1 METSLKDIF
10 SNPFSQE
17 SSLEHFDKQI
27 AVLGEILSIKGLPKK
42 VISLLL
48 LATLGVLYLKIPT
61 PIVVILFGV
70 EILFLLIS
78 GYLKVKKAQSILKI
92 DIQEGPKAYL
102 TRLITSTKYNAKIST
117 FGTLASIISVSLILT
132 FFSEEISNFV
142 LEISS
147 YPINILKPFLFILI
161 GFKLFKLLLELLK
174 YQWVKN
180 IQSEDDYAK
189 INKDYQIIQ
198 KKLDLINL
206 AVTMFGFLVVL
217 YLINIPLYIPLI
229 FTGFFLLLIVSSITE
244 LRRIKEINLVNPT
257 KENNSKKSLP
267 IKVHKD
273 EEIIAPIFGI
283 MKTSVDL
290 KSALEPFGFSFLGKG
305 KVFSPENSLLIT
317 NKRLLFIQVPMT
329 GGDNIVG
336 GINYVTSNFFY
347 NKKELLTNGKEL
359 LRTHSLPQILQLV
372 KKEVSYE
379 EIKTVIL
386 KENNLIIE
394 KITGE
399 KFGYFFM
406 EKEYLNIIKESLIQF
421 LGDKLIVQEE

>member
-1 METSLKDIF
+1 MKNSIKDIF

-27 AVLGEILSIKGLPKK
+27 AVLGEILSIKGLSKK
-42 VISLLL
+42 VISLLI
-48 LATLGVLYLKIPT
+48 LAILGVLYLKIPT
-61 PIVVILFGV
+61 PIIVIIFGV

-78 GYLKVKKAQSILKI
+78 GYFKLEKAKSILKI
-92 DIQEGPKAYL
+92 DTQEGPKAYL

-117 FGTLASIISVSLILT
+117 FGTLASIVSVSLVLT

-142 LEISS
+142 LEIFP
-147 YPINILKPFLFILI
+147 YPANILKLLLFIFI

-180 IQSEDDYAK
+180 IQNKDDYAM
-189 INKDYQIIQ
+189 INQDYQIIQ

-206 AVTMFGFLVVL
+206 AVTMSSILLVL
-217 YLINIPLYIPLI
+217 YLINIPFYIPLI
-229 FTGFFLLLIVSSITE
+229 FTGFFVILIVSSIIE
-244 LRRIKEINLVNPT
+244 LRRIKEINLVNPL
-257 KENNSKKSLP
+257 KENNSKKSSP
-267 IKVHKD
+267 VKINKD
-273 EEIIAPIFGI
+273 EEIILPIFGI

-290 KSALEPFGFSFLGKG
+290 KSALEPFGISFLGKG
-305 KVFSPENSLLIT
+305 KVLSPENSLLIT

-336 GINYVTSNFFY
+336 ETNYVTNNFFY
-347 NKKELLTNGKEL
+347 NKKELLTNGEEL
-359 LRTHSLPQILQLV
+359 LRTQSLPQILQLV
-372 KKEVSYE
+372 KKEIPYE

-386 KENNLIIE
+386 KENKLIIE
-394 KITGE
+394 KTSGE

-406 EKEYLNIIKESLIQF
+406 EKEYLNIIKETLIQF
-421 LGDKLIVQEE
+421 LGDKLIV

>member
-1 METSLKDIF
+1 MKNSIKDIF

-27 AVLGEILSIKGLPKK
+27 AVLGEILSIKGLSKK
-42 VISLLL
+42 VISLLI
-48 LATLGVLYLKIPT
+48 LAILGVLYLKIPT
-61 PIVVILFGV
+61 PIIVIIFGV

-78 GYLKVKKAQSILKI
+78 GYFKLEKAKSILKI
-92 DIQEGPKAYL
+92 DTQEGPKAYL

-117 FGTLASIISVSLILT
+117 FGTLASIVSVSLVLT

-142 LEISS
+142 LEIFP
-147 YPINILKPFLFILI
+147 YPANILKLLLFIFI

-180 IQSEDDYAK
+180 IQNKDDYAM
-189 INKDYQIIQ
+189 INQDYQIIQ

-206 AVTMFGFLVVL
+206 AVTMSSILLVL
-217 YLINIPLYIPLI
+217 YLINIPFYIPLI
-229 FTGFFLLLIVSSITE
+229 FTGFFVILIVSSIIE
-244 LRRIKEINLVNPT
+244 LRRIKEINLVNPL
-257 KENNSKKSLP
+257 KENNSKKSSP
-267 IKVHKD
+267 VKINKD
-273 EEIIAPIFGI
+273 EEIILPIFGI

-290 KSALEPFGFSFLGKG
+290 KSALEPFGISFLGKG
-305 KVFSPENSLLIT
+305 KVLSPENSLLIT

-336 GINYVTSNFFY
+336 ETNYVTNNFFY
-347 NKKELLTNGKEL
+347 NKKELLTNGEEL
-359 LRTHSLPQILQLV
+359 LRTQSLPQILQLV
-372 KKEVSYE
+372 KKEISYE

-386 KENNLIIE
+386 KENKLIIE
-394 KITGE
+394 KTSGE

-406 EKEYLNIIKESLIQF
+406 EKEYLNAIKETLTQF
-421 LGDKLIVQEE
+421 LGDKLIV

>member
-1 METSLKDIF
+1 MKNSFKDIF

-27 AVLGEILSIKGLPKK
+27 AVLGEILSIKGLPRK
-42 VISLLL
+42 VISLLV
-48 LATLGVLYLKIPT
+48 LATLAVLYFKIPT
-61 PIVVILFGV
+61 PIVVIIFGV

-78 GYLKVKKAQSILKI
+78 GYFKLEKAKSILKI
-92 DIQEGPKAYL
+92 DTQEGPKAYL

-117 FGTLASIISVSLILT
+117 LGTLASIVSVSLVLT

-142 LEISS
+142 LEIFS
-147 YPINILKPFLFILI
+147 YPTNILKLLLFIFI

-180 IQSEDDYAK
+180 IQNKDDYAK
-189 INKDYQIIQ
+189 INQDYQIIQ

-206 AVTMFGFLVVL
+206 AVTMSCILLVL
-217 YLINIPLYIPLI
+217 YLINIPFYIPLI
-229 FTGFFLLLIVSSITE
+229 FTGFLFILIVSSIIE
-244 LRRIKEINLVNPT
+244 LRRIKGINLVNPL

-267 IKVHKD
+267 VKINKD
-273 EEIIAPIFGI
+273 EEIILPIFGI

-290 KSALEPFGFSFLGKG
+290 KSALEPFGISFLGKG
-305 KVFSPENSLLIT
+305 KVLSPENSLLIT

-336 GINYVTSNFFY
+336 ETNYVVNNFFY
-347 NKKELLTNGKEL
+347 NKKELLTNGEEL
-359 LRTHSLPQILQLV
+359 LRTQSLPQILQLV
-372 KKEVSYE
+372 KKEIPYE

-386 KENNLIIE
+386 KENKLIIE
-394 KITGE
+394 KTSGE

-406 EKEYLNIIKESLIQF
+406 EKEYLNVIKETLIQF
-421 LGDKLIVQEE
+421 LGDKLIV

>member
-1 METSLKDIF
+1 MKNSIKDIF

-27 AVLGEILSIKGLPKK
+27 AVLGEILSIKGLSKK
-42 VISLLL
+42 VISLLI
-48 LATLGVLYLKIPT
+48 LAILGVLYLKIPT
-61 PIVVILFGV
+61 PIIVIIFGV

-78 GYLKVKKAQSILKI
+78 GYFKLEKAKSILKI
-92 DIQEGPKAYL
+92 DTQEGPKAYL

-117 FGTLASIISVSLILT
+117 FGTLASIVSVSLVLT

-142 LEISS
+142 LEIFP
-147 YPINILKPFLFILI
+147 YPANILKLLLFIFI

-180 IQSEDDYAK
+180 IQNKDDYAM
-189 INKDYQIIQ
+189 INQDYQIIQ

-206 AVTMFGFLVVL
+206 AVTMSSILLVL
-217 YLINIPLYIPLI
+217 YLINIPFYIPLI
-229 FTGFFLLLIVSSITE
+229 FTGFFFILIVSSIIE
-244 LRRIKEINLVNPT
+244 LRRIKGINLVNPL

-267 IKVHKD
+267 VKINKD
-273 EEIIAPIFGI
+273 EEIILPIFGI

-290 KSALEPFGFSFLGKG
+290 KSALEPFGISFLGKG
-305 KVFSPENSLLIT
+305 KVLSPENSLLIT

-336 GINYVTSNFFY
+336 ETNYVTNNFFY
-347 NKKELLTNGKEL
+347 NKKELLTNGEEL
-359 LRTHSLPQILQLV
+359 LRTQSLPQILQLV
-372 KKEVSYE
+372 KKEISYE

-386 KENNLIIE
+386 KENKLIIE
-394 KITGE
+394 KTSGE

-406 EKEYLNIIKESLIQF
+406 EKEYLNIIKETLIQF
-421 LGDKLIVQEE
+421 LGDKLIV

>member
-1 METSLKDIF
+1 MKNSIKDIF

-27 AVLGEILSIKGLPKK
+27 AVLGEILSIKGLSKK
-42 VISLLL
+42 VISLLI
-48 LATLGVLYLKIPT
+48 LAILGVLYLKIPT
-61 PIVVILFGV
+61 PIIVIIFGV

-78 GYLKVKKAQSILKI
+78 GYFKLEKAKSILKI
-92 DIQEGPKAYL
+92 DTQEGPKAYL

-117 FGTLASIISVSLILT
+117 FGTLASIVSVSLVLT

-142 LEISS
+142 LEIFP
-147 YPINILKPFLFILI
+147 YPANILKLLLFIFI

-180 IQSEDDYAK
+180 IQNKDDYAM
-189 INKDYQIIQ
+189 INQDYQIIQ

-206 AVTMFGFLVVL
+206 AVTMSSILLVL
-217 YLINIPLYIPLI
+217 YLINIPFYIPLI
-229 FTGFFLLLIVSSITE
+229 FTGFFVILIVSSIIE
-244 LRRIKEINLVNPT
+244 LRRIKEINLVNPL
-257 KENNSKKSLP
+257 KENNSKKSSP
-267 IKVHKD
+267 VKINKD
-273 EEIIAPIFGI
+273 EEIILPIFGI

-290 KSALEPFGFSFLGKG
+290 KSALEPFGISFLGKG
-305 KVFSPENSLLIT
+305 KVLSPENSLLIT

-336 GINYVTSNFFY
+336 ETNYVTNNFFY
-347 NKKELLTNGKEL
+347 NKKELLTNGEEL
-359 LRTHSLPQILQLV
+359 LRTQSLPQILQLV
-372 KKEVSYE
+372 KKEISYE

-386 KENNLIIE
+386 KENKLIIE
-394 KITGE
+394 KTSGE

-406 EKEYLNIIKESLIQF
+406 EKEYLNIIKETLIQF
-421 LGDKLIVQEE
+421 LGDKLIV

>member
-1 METSLKDIF
+1 MKNSFKDIF

-27 AVLGEILSIKGLPKK
+27 AVLGEVLSIKGLSKK
-42 VISLLL
+42 VISLLI
-48 LATLGVLYLKIPT
+48 LAILGVLYLKIPT
-61 PIVVILFGV
+61 PIIVIIFGV

-78 GYLKVKKAQSILKI
+78 GYFKLEKAKSILKI
-92 DIQEGPKAYL
+92 DTQEGPKAYL
-102 TRLITSTKYNAKIST
+102 TRLITSAKYNAKIST
-117 FGTLASIISVSLILT
+117 FGTLSSIVSVSLVLT

-142 LEISS
+142 LEIFP
-147 YPINILKPFLFILI
+147 YPTNILKLFLFIFI

-180 IQSEDDYAK
+180 IQNKDDYAK
-189 INKDYQIIQ
+189 INQDYQIIQ

-206 AVTMFGFLVVL
+206 AVTMSIILLIL
-217 YLINIPLYIPLI
+217 YLINIPFYIPLI
-229 FTGFFLLLIVSSITE
+229 FTGFFFILIVSSIIE
-244 LRRIKEINLVNPT
+244 LRRIKGINLVNPL

-267 IKVHKD
+267 VKINKD
-273 EEIIAPIFGI
+273 EEIILPIFGI

-290 KSALEPFGFSFLGKG
+290 KSALEPFGISFLGKG

-336 GINYVTSNFFY
+336 ETNYVMNNFFY
-347 NKKELLTNGKEL
+347 NKKELLTNGEEL
-359 LRTHSLPQILQLV
+359 LRTQSLPQILQLV
-372 KKEVSYE
+372 KKEIPYE

-386 KENNLIIE
+386 KENKLIIE
-394 KITGE
+394 KTSGE

-406 EKEYLNIIKESLIQF
+406 EKEYLNVIKETLIQF
-421 LGDKLIVQEE
+421 LGDKLIV

>member
-1 METSLKDIF
+1 MKNSLKDIF

-27 AVLGEILSIKGLPKK
+27 AVLGEVLSIKGLSKK
-42 VISLLL
+42 VISLLI
-48 LATLGVLYLKIPT
+48 LAILGVLYLKIPT
-61 PIVVILFGV
+61 PIIVIIFGV

-78 GYLKVKKAQSILKI
+78 GYFKLEKAKSILKI
-92 DIQEGPKAYL
+92 DTQEGPKAYL
-102 TRLITSTKYNAKIST
+102 TRLITSAKYNAKIST
-117 FGTLASIISVSLILT
+117 FGTLSSIVSVSLVLT

-142 LEISS
+142 LEIFP
-147 YPINILKPFLFILI
+147 YPTNILKLFLFIFI

-180 IQSEDDYAK
+180 IQNKDDYAK
-189 INKDYQIIQ
+189 INQDYQIIQ

-206 AVTMFGFLVVL
+206 AVTMSCILLVL
-217 YLINIPLYIPLI
+217 YLINIPFYIPLI
-229 FTGFFLLLIVSSITE
+229 FTGFLFILIVSSIIE
-244 LRRIKEINLVNPT
+244 LRRIKGINLVNPL

-267 IKVHKD
+267 VKINKD
-273 EEIIAPIFGI
+273 EEIILPIFGI

-290 KSALEPFGFSFLGKG
+290 KSALEPFGISFLGKG
-305 KVFSPENSLLIT
+305 KVLSPENSLLIT

-336 GINYVTSNFFY
+336 ETNYVVNNFFY
-347 NKKELLTNGKEL
+347 NKKELLTNGEEL
-359 LRTHSLPQILQLV
+359 LRTQSLPQILSLV
-372 KKEVSYE
+372 KKEISYE

-386 KENNLIIE
+386 KENKLIIE
-394 KITGE
+394 KTSGE

-406 EKEYLNIIKESLIQF
+406 EKEYLNVIKETLIQF
-421 LGDKLIVQEE
+421 LGDKLIV

>member
-1 METSLKDIF
+1 MKNSIKDIF

-27 AVLGEILSIKGLPKK
+27 AVLGEILSIKGLSKK
-42 VISLLL
+42 VISLLI
-48 LATLGVLYLKIPT
+48 LAILGVLYLKIPT
-61 PIVVILFGV
+61 PIIVIIFGV

-78 GYLKVKKAQSILKI
+78 GYFKLEKAKSILKI
-92 DIQEGPKAYL
+92 DTQEGPKAYL

-117 FGTLASIISVSLILT
+117 FGTLASIVSVSLVLT

-142 LEISS
+142 LEIFP
-147 YPINILKPFLFILI
+147 YPANILKLLLFIFI

-180 IQSEDDYAK
+180 IQNKDDYAM
-189 INKDYQIIQ
+189 INQDYQIIQ

-206 AVTMFGFLVVL
+206 AVTMSSILLVL
-217 YLINIPLYIPLI
+217 YLINIPFYIPLI
-229 FTGFFLLLIVSSITE
+229 FTGFFFILIVSSIIE
-244 LRRIKEINLVNPT
+244 LRRIKGINLVNPL

-267 IKVHKD
+267 VKINKD
-273 EEIIAPIFGI
+273 EEIILPIFGI

-290 KSALEPFGFSFLGKG
+290 KSALEPFGISFLGKG

-336 GINYVTSNFFY
+336 ETNYVMNNFFY
-347 NKKELLTNGKEL
+347 NKKELLTNGEEL
-359 LRTHSLPQILQLV
+359 LRTQSLPQILQLV
-372 KKEVSYE
+372 KKEIPYE

-386 KENNLIIE
+386 KENKLIIE
-394 KITGE
+394 KTSGE

-406 EKEYLNIIKESLIQF
+406 EKEYLNIIKETLIQF
-421 LGDKLIVQEE
+421 LGDKLIV

>member
-1 METSLKDIF
+1 MKNSIKDIF

-27 AVLGEILSIKGLPKK
+27 AVLGEILSIKGLSKK
-42 VISLLL
+42 VISLLI
-48 LATLGVLYLKIPT
+48 LAILGVLYLKIPT
-61 PIVVILFGV
+61 PIIVIIFGV

-78 GYLKVKKAQSILKI
+78 GYFKLEKAKSILKI
-92 DIQEGPKAYL
+92 DTQEGPKAYL

-117 FGTLASIISVSLILT
+117 FGTLASIVSVSLVLT

-142 LEISS
+142 LEIFP
-147 YPINILKPFLFILI
+147 YPINILKLLLFIFI

-180 IQSEDDYAK
+180 IQNNDDYAK
-189 INKDYQIIQ
+189 INQDYQIIQ

-206 AVTMFGFLVVL
+206 AVTMSIILLIL
-217 YLINIPLYIPLI
+217 YLINIPFYIPLI
-229 FTGFFLLLIVSSITE
+229 FTGFFFILIVSSIIE
-244 LRRIKEINLVNPT
+244 LRRIKGINLVNPL

-267 IKVHKD
+267 VKINKD
-273 EEIIAPIFGI
+273 EEIILPIFGI

-290 KSALEPFGFSFLGKG
+290 KSALEPFGISFLGKG

-336 GINYVTSNFFY
+336 ETNYVMNNFFY
-347 NKKELLTNGKEL
+347 NKKELLTNGEEL
-359 LRTHSLPQILQLV
+359 LRTQSLPQILQLV
-372 KKEVSYE
+372 KKEIPYE

-386 KENNLIIE
+386 KENKLIIE
-394 KITGE
+394 KTSGE

-406 EKEYLNIIKESLIQF
+406 EKEYLNVIKETLIQF
-421 LGDKLIVQEE
+421 LGDKLIV

>member
-1 METSLKDIF
+1 MKNSIKDIF

-27 AVLGEILSIKGLPKK
+27 AVLGEILSIKGLSKK
-42 VISLLL
+42 VISLLI
-48 LATLGVLYLKIPT
+48 LAILGVLYLKIPT
-61 PIVVILFGV
+61 PIIVIIFGV

-78 GYLKVKKAQSILKI
+78 GYFKLEKAKSILKI
-92 DIQEGPKAYL
+92 DTQEGPKAYL

-117 FGTLASIISVSLILT
+117 FGTLASIVSVSLVLT

-142 LEISS
+142 LEIFS
-147 YPINILKPFLFILI
+147 YPTNILKLLLFIFI

-180 IQSEDDYAK
+180 IQNKDDYAM
-189 INKDYQIIQ
+189 INQDYQIIQ

-206 AVTMFGFLVVL
+206 AVTMSSILLVL
-217 YLINIPLYIPLI
+217 YLINIPFYIPLI
-229 FTGFFLLLIVSSITE
+229 FTGFFVILIVSSIIE
-244 LRRIKEINLVNPT
+244 LRRIKEINLVNPL
-257 KENNSKKSLP
+257 KENNSKKSSP
-267 IKVHKD
+267 VKINKD
-273 EEIIAPIFGI
+273 EEIILPIFGI

-290 KSALEPFGFSFLGKG
+290 KSALEPFGISFLGKG
-305 KVFSPENSLLIT
+305 KVLSPENSLLIT

-336 GINYVTSNFFY
+336 ETNYVTNNFFY
-347 NKKELLTNGKEL
+347 NKKELLTNGEEL
-359 LRTHSLPQILQLV
+359 LRTQSLPQILQLV
-372 KKEVSYE
+372 KKEISYE

-386 KENNLIIE
+386 KENKLIIE
-394 KITGE
+394 KTSGE

-406 EKEYLNIIKESLIQF
+406 EKEYLNIIKETLIQF
-421 LGDKLIVQEE
+421 LGDKLIV

>member
-1 METSLKDIF
+1 MKNSIKDIF

-27 AVLGEILSIKGLPKK
+27 AVLGEILSIKGLSKK
-42 VISLLL
+42 VISLLI
-48 LATLGVLYLKIPT
+48 LAILGVLYLKIPT
-61 PIVVILFGV
+61 PIIVIIFGV

-78 GYLKVKKAQSILKI
+78 GYFKLEKAKSILKI
-92 DIQEGPKAYL
+92 DTQEGPKAYL

-117 FGTLASIISVSLILT
+117 FGTLASIVSVSLVLT

-142 LEISS
+142 LEIFP
-147 YPINILKPFLFILI
+147 YPANILKLLLFIFI

-180 IQSEDDYAK
+180 IQNKDDYAM
-189 INKDYQIIQ
+189 INQDYQIIQ

-206 AVTMFGFLVVL
+206 AVTMSSILLVL
-217 YLINIPLYIPLI
+217 YLINIPFYIPLI
-229 FTGFFLLLIVSSITE
+229 FTGFFFILIVSSIIE
-244 LRRIKEINLVNPT
+244 LRRIKGINLVNPL

-267 IKVHKD
+267 VKINKD
-273 EEIIAPIFGI
+273 EEIILPIFGI

-290 KSALEPFGFSFLGKG
+290 KSALEPFGISFLGKG

-336 GINYVTSNFFY
+336 ETNYVTNNFFY
-347 NKKELLTNGKEL
+347 NKKELLTNGEEL
-359 LRTHSLPQILQLV
+359 LRTQSLPQILQLV
-372 KKEVSYE
+372 KKEISYE

-386 KENNLIIE
+386 KENKLIIE
-394 KITGE
+394 KTSGE

-406 EKEYLNIIKESLIQF
+406 EKEYLNIIKETLIQF
-421 LGDKLIVQEE
+421 LGDKLIV

>member
-1 METSLKDIF
+1 MKNSLKDIL

-42 VISLLL
+42 VISLLV
-48 LATLGVLYLKIPT
+48 LATLAVLYFKIPT
-61 PIVVILFGV
+61 PIVVIIFGV

-78 GYLKVKKAQSILKI
+78 GYFKLEKAKSILKI
-92 DIQEGPKAYL
+92 DTQEGPKAYL
-102 TRLITSTKYNAKIST
+102 TRLITSAKYNAKIST
-117 FGTLASIISVSLILT
+117 FGTLSSIVSVSLVLT

-142 LEISS
+142 LEIFS
-147 YPINILKPFLFILI
+147 YPTNILKLLLFIFI

-180 IQSEDDYAK
+180 IQNNDDYAM
-189 INKDYQIIQ
+189 INQDYQIIQ

-206 AVTMFGFLVVL
+206 AVTMSGILLVL
-217 YLINIPLYIPLI
+217 YLINIPFYIPLI
-229 FTGFFLLLIVSSITE
+229 FTGFFFILIVSSIIE
-244 LRRIKEINLVNPT
+244 LRRIKEINLVNPL
-257 KENNSKKSLP
+257 KENNSKKSSP
-267 IKVHKD
+267 VKINKD
-273 EEIIAPIFGI
+273 EEIILPIFGI

-290 KSALEPFGFSFLGKG
+290 KSALEPFGISFLGKG

-336 GINYVTSNFFY
+336 ETNYVMNNFFY
-347 NKKELLTNGKEL
+347 NKKELLTNGEEL
-359 LRTHSLPQILQLV
+359 LRTQSLPQILQLV
-372 KKEVSYE
+372 KKEIPYE

-386 KENNLIIE
+386 KENKLIIE
-394 KITGE
+394 KTSGE

-406 EKEYLNIIKESLIQF
+406 EKEYLNVIKETLIQF
-421 LGDKLIVQEE
+421 LGDKLIV

>member
-1 METSLKDIF
+1 MKSSLKDIF

-27 AVLGEILSIKGLPKK
+27 AVLGEVLSIKGLPKK
-42 VISLLL
+42 VISLLV
-48 LATLGVLYLKIPT
+48 LAILGVLYFKIPT
-61 PIVVILFGV
+61 PIVVIIFGV

-78 GYLKVKKAQSILKI
+78 GYFKLEKAKSILKI
-92 DIQEGPKAYL
+92 DTQEGPNAYL

-117 FGTLASIISVSLILT
+117 LGTLASIVSVSLVLT

-142 LEISS
+142 LEIFS
-147 YPINILKPFLFILI
+147 YPTNILKLLLFIFI

-180 IQSEDDYAK
+180 IQNKDDYAK
-189 INKDYQIIQ
+189 INQDYQIIQ

-206 AVTMFGFLVVL
+206 AVTMSCILLVL
-217 YLINIPLYIPLI
+217 YLINIPFYIPLI
-229 FTGFFLLLIVSSITE
+229 FTGFLFILIVSSIIE
-244 LRRIKEINLVNPT
+244 LRRIKGINLVNPL

-267 IKVHKD
+267 VKINKD
-273 EEIIAPIFGI
+273 EEIILPIFGI

-290 KSALEPFGFSFLGKG
+290 KSALEPFGISFLGKG

-336 GINYVTSNFFY
+336 ETNYVMNNFFY
-347 NKKELLTNGKEL
+347 NKKELLTNGEEL
-359 LRTHSLPQILQLV
+359 LRTQSLPQILQLV
-372 KKEVSYE
+372 KKEIPYE

-386 KENNLIIE
+386 KENKLIIE
-394 KITGE
+394 KTSGE

-406 EKEYLNIIKESLIQF
+406 EKEYLNVIKETLIQF
-421 LGDKLIVQEE
+421 LGDKLIV

>member
-1 METSLKDIF
+1 MKNSIKDIF

-27 AVLGEILSIKGLPKK
+27 AVLGEILSIKGLSKK
-42 VISLLL
+42 VISLLI
-48 LATLGVLYLKIPT
+48 LAILGVLYLKIPT
-61 PIVVILFGV
+61 PIIVIIFGV

-78 GYLKVKKAQSILKI
+78 GYFKLEKAKSILKI
-92 DIQEGPKAYL
+92 DTQEGPKAYL

-117 FGTLASIISVSLILT
+117 FGTLASIVSVSLVLT

-142 LEISS
+142 LEIFP
-147 YPINILKPFLFILI
+147 YPANILKLLLFIFI

-180 IQSEDDYAK
+180 IQNKDDYAM
-189 INKDYQIIQ
+189 INQDYQIIQ

-206 AVTMFGFLVVL
+206 AVTMSSILLVL
-217 YLINIPLYIPLI
+217 YLINIPFYIPLI
-229 FTGFFLLLIVSSITE
+229 FTGFFVILIVSSIIE
-244 LRRIKEINLVNPT
+244 LRRIKEINLVNPL
-257 KENNSKKSLP
+257 KENNSKKSSP
-267 IKVHKD
+267 VKINKD
-273 EEIIAPIFGI
+273 EEIILPIFGI

-290 KSALEPFGFSFLGKG
+290 KSALEPFGISFLGKG
-305 KVFSPENSLLIT
+305 KVLSPENSLLIT

-336 GINYVTSNFFY
+336 ETNYVINNFFY
-347 NKKELLTNGKEL
+347 NKKELLTNGEEL
-359 LRTHSLPQILQLV
+359 LRTQSLPQILQLV
-372 KKEVSYE
+372 KKEIPYE

-386 KENNLIIE
+386 KENKLIIE
-394 KITGE
+394 KISGE

-406 EKEYLNIIKESLIQF
+406 EKEYLNAIKETLTQF
-421 LGDKLIVQEE
+421 LGDKLIV

>member
-1 METSLKDIF
+1 MKNSFKDIF

-27 AVLGEILSIKGLPKK
+27 AVLGEVLSIKGLSKK
-42 VISLLL
+42 VISLLI
-48 LATLGVLYLKIPT
+48 LAILGVLYLKIPT
-61 PIVVILFGV
+61 PIIVIIFGV

-78 GYLKVKKAQSILKI
+78 GYFKLEKAKSILKI
-92 DIQEGPKAYL
+92 DTQEGPKAYL
-102 TRLITSTKYNAKIST
+102 TRLITSAKYNAKIST
-117 FGTLASIISVSLILT
+117 FGTLSSIVSVSLVLT

-142 LEISS
+142 LEIFP
-147 YPINILKPFLFILI
+147 YPTNILKLFLFIFI

-180 IQSEDDYAK
+180 IQNKDDYAK
-189 INKDYQIIQ
+189 INQDYQIIQ

-206 AVTMFGFLVVL
+206 AVTMSIILLIL
-217 YLINIPLYIPLI
+217 YLINIPFYIPLI
-229 FTGFFLLLIVSSITE
+229 FTGFLFILIVSSIIE
-244 LRRIKEINLVNPT
+244 LRRIKGINLVNPL

-267 IKVHKD
+267 VKINKD
-273 EEIIAPIFGI
+273 EEIILPIFGI

-290 KSALEPFGFSFLGKG
+290 KSALEPFGISFLGKG
-305 KVFSPENSLLIT
+305 KVLSPENSLLIT

-336 GINYVTSNFFY
+336 ETNYVMNNFFY
-347 NKKELLTNGKEL
+347 NKKELLTNGEEL
-359 LRTHSLPQILQLV
+359 LRTQSLPQILQLV
-372 KKEVSYE
+372 KKEISYE

-386 KENNLIIE
+386 KENKLIIE
-394 KITGE
+394 KTSGE

-406 EKEYLNIIKESLIQF
+406 EKEYLNIIKETLIQF
-421 LGDKLIVQEE
+421 LGDKLIV